1 MGYPRPAEQ
10 LVVPRSKMVDEGR
23 KKIGDNY
30 NTISGDSSAVADEAE
45 MIATG
50 EWLEWKKQLKIY
62 KDYLP
67 KDASRESLSSSTAK
81 KRYDSSADVPPPPK
95 SKKVKVPNVK

>member
-50 EWLEWKKQLKIY
+50 E
-62 KDYLP
+62 
-67 KDASRESLSSSTAK
+67 
-81 KRYDSSADVPPPPK
+81 
-95 SKKVKVPNVK
+95 